1 MYTLVMS
8 CSHYLIMLHW
18 NFIVNLTGYC
28 KRFYRIHLFPIFL
41 LFDLFFIYYWDW
53 QGQKC
58 KLTCS
63 KDFENNS
70 ELYRNCNCCL
80 NTFLWYKH
88 HYAKTSQKYICCN
101 WKFII
106 SEWSFSEIKKK
117 FHLDIKEISNLKL
130 VIGYVIFNK
139 TVCWYVIVA
148 FF

>member
-1 MYTLVMS
+1 MYTIVMS

-18 NFIVNLTGYC
+18 NFIVSLTGYC

-41 LFDLFFIYYWDW
+41 LFDLFCIYYWDW

-63 KDFENNS
+63 KDFEINS

-80 NTFLWYKH
+80 NIFLWYKH

-101 WKFII
+101 WKSII
-106 SEWSFSEIKKK
+106 SEWSFSKSKKIPFRHK
-117 FHLDIKEISNLKL
+117 RNFKP
-130 VIGYVIFNK
+130 
-139 TVCWYVIVA
+139 
-148 FF
+148 